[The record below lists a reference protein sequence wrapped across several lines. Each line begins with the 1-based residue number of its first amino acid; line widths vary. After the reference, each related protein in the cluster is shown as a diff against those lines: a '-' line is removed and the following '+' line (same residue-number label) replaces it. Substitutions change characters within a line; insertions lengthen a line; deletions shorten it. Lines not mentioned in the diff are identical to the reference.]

1 MEYARTKSKNKGHT
15 MKINRFQ
22 LMNDL
27 SSLAFNTVRSAE
39 YDYVK
44 RRLLD
49 CLLYDTIDK
58 IHQRALEL
66 IERLFNN
73 DRYFIVSKKLVF
85 VLINDIFL
93 IAHNNSKTIETTQQ
107 IKREFDIKQQQK
119 QQEQLH
125 RQQEES
131 KYQNIRHIRLNKE
144 QNSLLGSI
152 GLGDFT
158 S

>member
-1 MEYARTKSKNKGHT
+1 
-15 MKINRFQ
+15 MKINKFQ

-27 SSLAFNTVRSAE
+27 SSLVFNTVKSE
-39 YDYVK
+39 NYDYVK
-44 RRLLD
+44 RYLFD

-73 DRYFIVSKKLVF
+73 GRYFIVSEKF
-85 VLINDIFL
+85 MFDLINDIFL
-93 IAHNNSKTIETTQQ
+93 TAHNNSKTIEATQQ
-107 IKREFDIKQQQK
+107 IKQHFDIKQQQK

-125 RQQEES
+125 RKQEQS
-131 KYQNIRHIRLNKE
+131 KYQNIRHIRLNKD

>member
-1 MEYARTKSKNKGHT
+1 MEGYDMSLEQLARIIT
-15 MKINRFQ
+15 F
-22 LMNDL
+22 
-27 SSLAFNTVRSAE
+27 
-39 YDYVK
+39 
-44 RRLLD
+44 
-49 CLLYDTIDK
+49 
-58 IHQRALEL
+58 
-66 IERLFNN
+66 
-73 DRYFIVSKKLVF
+73 FIVVVTIIFAFIASYLQHDNIVNSLCKFAGQQAAKKLMF
-85 VLINDIFL
+85 DLINDIFL
-93 IAHNNSKTIETTQQ
+93 TAHNNSKTIETTQQ
-107 IKREFDIKQQQK
+107 IKREFDIKRQQK

>member
-1 MEYARTKSKNKGHT
+1 